1 MENKSAHNPF
11 APKKSTQTR
20 PVNPSKAS
28 FVDSH
33 VHLDRIFAE
42 NRERISWLRDAGC
55 LVISWAFGD
64 GIASVSDLKDYLYLK
79 KDTIHRINKTGLPCF
94 YLAGIHPRNVP
105 PDLKPETIKDILA
118 PYLDDPLCLGIGEI
132 GLENGSYQEKEV
144 LSAQLAMAHDV
155 TGRDKVFG
163 IHTPRE
169 NKVQITA
176 EILTIIEQFPEYY
189 NSIVV
194 DHCTLETA
202 GKVIAMGL
210 WAGVTLSPIKTS
222 SEELHQI
229 IAENPSHQDRIMLN
243 TDSGNIFYEDLYRF
257 YHSEDCPVDLRTKL
271 VEDNALRFYREAM
284 ERYKIG

>member
-1 MENKSAHNPF
+1 M
-11 APKKSTQTR
+11 
-20 PVNPSKAS
+20 NPSKAS

-42 NRERISWLRDAGC
+42 NRERISWLRGVGC
-55 LVISWAFGD
+55 LPISWAFGD
-64 GIASVSDLKDYLYLK
+64 GIASVSDLKDYLHFK
-79 KDTIHRINKTGLPCF
+79 KDTIHQINESGLPCF

-105 PDLKPETIKDILA
+105 PDLNTETIKDILA

-132 GLENGSYQEKEV
+132 GLEKGNNREKEV
-144 LSAQLAMAHDV
+144 LSAQLAMARHV
-155 TGRDKVFG
+155 TGRGKVFG

-169 NKVQITA
+169 NKVQMTA
-176 EILTIIEQFPEYY
+176 EILTIIEQFPPYH

-202 GKVIAMGL
+202 GKVLDMGL

-222 SEELHQI
+222 SEEVHQI
-229 IAENPSHQDRIMLN
+229 IMENPTHRNRIMLN

-257 YHSEDCPVDLRTKL
+257 YHSGDCPEDLRTKL
-271 VEDNALRFYREAM
+271 VKTTALSFYNEAM
-284 ERYKIG
+284 GRSEMSR

>member
-1 MENKSAHNPF
+1 M
-11 APKKSTQTR
+11 
-20 PVNPSKAS
+20 NPSKAS

-42 NRERISWLRDAGC
+42 NRERISWLQGVGC
-55 LVISWAFGD
+55 LAISWAFGD
-64 GIASVSDLKDYLYLK
+64 GIASVSALKNYLLAK
-79 KDTIHRINKTGLPCF
+79 QETIHRTNKGGLSCF

-132 GLENGSYQEKEV
+132 GLEKGNNREREV
-144 LSAQLAMAHDV
+144 LSAQLAMARDV
-155 TGRDKVFG
+155 TGRGKVFG

-169 NKVQITA
+169 HKAQMTA
-176 EILTIIEQFPEYY
+176 EILTIIEQFPPYH

-194 DHCTLETA
+194 DHCTLEIA
-202 GKVIAMGL
+202 GKVLDMGL
-210 WAGVTLSPIKTS
+210 WAGVTLSPINTS

-229 IAENPSHQDRIMLN
+229 IMENPSHQDRIMLN

-257 YHSEDCPVDLRTKL
+257 YHSKDCPVDLRTKL
-271 VEDNALRFYREAM
+271 VKGNALSFYNEAM
-284 ERYKIG
+284 GRSEMSR